1 MNAALLSA
9 LWIHVSACVL
19 LTGSFLLLLLAGP
32 PQTPI
37 FHRWENR
44 VLTVTRWL
52 SVAALVSGVVWLA
65 ARTAV
70 FEGRTEAAFD
80 PKAVLHAM
88 LDTWPGLV
96 LMTRLGLLLILAAV
110 LQLRADVARKLDW
123 YALRGEAFFL
133 AAVALVLFAASGHS
147 AAISDS
153 RWPQVNDMAHLLSA
167 GVWVGGL
174 PALAMLLHAASRRGV
189 RPDRYAIRTMQRFS
203 RIALIAVLVLAGS
216 GSVSAW
222 LLLEGVPGLLGTLH
236 GHLLIAKFAL
246 LFFALLLAAAS
257 RARLGSLSGTDEAA
271 SSRSAQA
278 MAWYIAVEAGLV
290 ILLIGFAAAM
300 TVTAP
305 ARHEDP
311 IWPLPFR
318 LAFGA
323 IADGTTSQLFLLPA
337 IFLLLA
343 ALALLLAALVYPGR
357 RRSMIG
363 LGTIAVVAFLG
374 AALALRPFLVEAYPT
389 SFVSPPIP
397 YQVGSIAEGMGLY
410 EAQDAGWIS
419 SRSVDDHPVVSGN
432 ERRTPGE
439 LFGLLRE
446 KAGQLSDEQR
456 WSVVN
461 YLRTAEAAQDERR
474 IGPEVVPDGA
484 WLAAPDFPIAMGSL
498 TPGLLR
504 DYRNRK
510 MVLLVLYDLPDS
522 RERMTELARRYG
534 ALSVLGVEVVAVAPT
549 GSPERVAELGASPP
563 ALFPVVTEGNEYI
576 TAAYRLFAPADKHT
590 EILIDRQGYIRAIWR
605 GSETGMPEASSVQAQ
620 VEKLNEEK
628 TPPPL
633 PELHI
638 H

>member
-1 MNAALLSA
+1 MSIVLLSA
-9 LWIHVSACVL
+9 LWIHVAACVL
-19 LTGSFLLLLLAGP
+19 LTGSFSLLLLAGP
-32 PQTPI
+32 PPNPI
-37 FHRWENR
+37 FRRWEGG
-44 VLTVTRWL
+44 VLASARWL
-52 SVAALVSGVVWLA
+52 AIAALLSGVVWLA
-65 ARTAV
+65 ARTAS
-70 FEGRTEAAFD
+70 FEGRAEAAFD
-80 PKAVLHAM
+80 PDAILHAM

-96 LMTRLGLLLILAAV
+96 LMARLGLLLVLAV
-110 LQLRADVARKLDW
+110 LLQLRADVTAKRDW
-123 YALRGEAFFL
+123 YAVRGEAFAL

-153 RWPQVNDMAHLLSA
+153 LWPQVNDMAHLLSA

-174 PALAMLLHAASRRGV
+174 PALALLLHAASRSGA
-189 RPDRYAIRTMQRFS
+189 RPDPYAIRTMQRFS
-203 RIALIAVLVLAGS
+203 RIALVAVLILAGS

-236 GHLLIAKFAL
+236 GHLLLAKFAL

-257 RARLGSLSGTDEAA
+257 RARLASLAGSDEAT
-271 SSRSAQA
+271 SSQTARA

-290 ILLIGFAAAM
+290 ILLVGFASAM

-311 IWPLPFR
+311 AWPLPFR
-318 LAFGA
+318 LSFDA
-323 IADGTTSQLFLLPA
+323 ITDGTTSQLFLLPV
-337 IFLLLA
+337 ILLLLA
-343 ALALLLAALVYPGR
+343 GLAFVLASLVYPGR
-357 RRSMIG
+357 RRAMITAG
-363 LGTIAVVAFLG
+363 AIAVLASFGSALG
-374 AALALRPFLVEAYPT
+374 LWPFVVQAYPT

-397 YQVGSIAEGMGLY
+397 YQVGSIVEGMNLSQAAKTDSPASPSPQGY
-410 EAQDAGWIS
+410 PSAS
-419 SRSVDDHPVVSGN
+419 S
-432 ERRTPGE
+432 ERRTPGDE
-439 LFGLLRE
+439 FGLL
-446 KAGQLSDEQR
+446 KAEAGELSDEQR

-484 WLAAPDFPIAMGSL
+484 WLAAPDFPIAMGTL

-510 MVLLVLYDLPDS
+510 MVLLVLYSLPDS

-563 ALFPVVTEGNEYI
+563 ALFPVVTEGNEDI
-576 TAAYRLFAPADKHT
+576 TAAYRLFAPADTHT